1 MGLGLRA
8 IATNSTVLIEIQ
20 HPKGGMTVR
29 YLIYIVKPAKLFVRP
44 LQADIDCD
52 EDSQAVVISY
62 AQSVKSACKM

>member
-1 MGLGLRA
+1 MWWLY
-8 IATNSTVLIEIQ
+8 IATNSTDLIEIQ
-20 HPKGGMTVR
+20 HTKSGMTVQ
-29 YLIYIVKPAKLFVRP
+29 YIKYIVKSAKLFVRP